1 VSLCC
6 ASGFKIP
13 GSGLRVIGL
22 GFKFKK
28 GFFLTFKV
36 CDCRAYYLWF
46 RV

>member
-22 GFKFKK
+22 GFKFMK
-28 GFFLTFKV
+28 GFIF
-36 CDCRAYYLWF
+36 CI
-46 RV
+46 